1 MTSWKCSLQRAWWS
15 GTAAGLL
22 SAAALA
28 VCGKVEGRTAAGPL
42 NGPSQWVW
50 GKAAAR
56 RRRTSVRHT
65 LVGYLIHHVAS
76 LGWAVLHEKYVAS
89 RVTSSNALPHV
100 LAGCTT
106 AAFAC
111 FADYQIARG
120 RLQPGFEKQLSRRS
134 LAVVYGAFGLG
145 LAFQCCWRARRSPQ
159 SPGG

>member
-1 MTSWKCSLQRAWWS
+1 MQRAWWS
-15 GTAAGLL
+15 GTAAALL

-28 VCGKVEGRTAAGPL
+28 VCGKLEGVTATGPL

-50 GKAAAR
+50 GRPAAR
-56 RRRTSVRHT
+56 RRRASVRHT
-65 LVGYLIHHVAS
+65 LVGYVIHHLAS

-100 LAGCTT
+100 VAGSAT

-111 FADYQIARG
+111 LADYQIARG
-120 RLQPGFEKQLSRRS
+120 RLQPGFEKQLSRGS
-134 LAVVYGAFGLG
+134 LAVVYAAFGVG
-145 LAFQCCWRARRSPQ
+145 LAVQCCLRARSHRSRRPQ